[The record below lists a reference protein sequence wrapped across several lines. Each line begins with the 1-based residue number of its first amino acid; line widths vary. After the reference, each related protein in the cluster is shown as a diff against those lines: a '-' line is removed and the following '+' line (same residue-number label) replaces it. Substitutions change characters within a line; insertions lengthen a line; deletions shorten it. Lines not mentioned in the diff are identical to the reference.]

1 MKRSRRVLC
10 GALAMLTAVS
20 VLLNSG
26 ALRPEQAYAVTISD
40 LEGEAAEHQE
50 KLDQINKQLKEAQAQ
65 QASALEQKEL
75 LDQQAEV
82 LRSQIENAQSQIAAL
97 EADLQENE
105 AKEQKQYELFC
116 KQVRDEEERGV
127 ASFWSVLFKAVDF
140 SDLLGRVD
148 FINEVAEY
156 DKSVI
161 SDLRALRQ
169 QLQDDKSK
177 LEQQQSELTQRQEE
191 LSAQLEA
198 ATQLVAQYA
207 ASADGLSDAAD
218 AEKAAADAVN
228 RQIENMRNQ
237 NSSGGSSSGGNSSVT
252 PSADG
257 YIWPSDARYITSGYG
272 GREQPTPGASTNHMG
287 VDIGASYGTNIY
299 ATKSGTVIVANLG
312 WGGGYGNYVQLD
324 HGNGNYTL
332 YAHMSALAVSTGDY
346 VSQGQVIGYCGSTG
360 VSTGPHVHYEIWENY
375 ARINPLNRLPGY
387 IPWWD

>member
-1 MKRSRRVLC
+1 MKKSRRVLC
-10 GALAMLTAVS
+10 GLLAILTALS
-20 VLLNSG
+20 VLLASG
-26 ALRPEQAYAVTISD
+26 ALLPERAYAVTQED
-40 LEGEAAEHQE
+40 LEQQAAEHQQ
-50 KLDQINKQLKEAQAQ
+50 KLDEINKQLEEAKAQ
-65 QASALEQKEL
+65 KANALEQKEL
-75 LDQQAEV
+75 LDQQAEI

-105 AKEQKQYELFC
+105 AKEQQQYELFC

-156 DKSVI
+156 DKGVI
-161 SDLRALRQ
+161 SDLRTLRQ
-169 QLQDDKSK
+169 QLQDDKTK
-177 LEQQQSELTQRQEE
+177 LEQQQSELTQRQDE
-191 LSAQLEA
+191 LSTQLEA
-198 ATQLVAQYA
+198 ATQLVAQYT

-218 AEKAAADAVN
+218 AEKAAADAIA
-228 RQIENMRNQ
+228 QEIENRRNQ
-237 NSSGGSSSGGNSSVT
+237 DSSNNGGNNSGGNVT
-252 PSADG
+252 PSSDG

-287 VDIGASYGTNIY
+287 VDIGASYGSPIY
-299 ATKSGTVIVANLG
+299 AAKSGTVLVANEG

-332 YAHMSALAVSTGDY
+332 YAHMSAVAVEAGDY

-375 ARINPLNRLPGY
+375 SRINPLNRLPGY